1 MSYNFIKILSKGAKM
16 KITKRALTF
25 EDVLLVP
32 AYSQVLP
39 KEVDIKSR
47 LTPKITLNMPIISA
61 AMDTVT
67 EHRAAIMMAR
77 LGGLGIIHKNMDIQS
92 QAREVKRV
100 KKSESGVII
109 DPIFIGAKAKV
120 REALELMAEYR
131 ISGVPVV
138 DKDKILIGILT
149 NRDLRFES
157 NLDNLVENVMT
168 KPPLITAKK
177 GCTLDDAEKIFSTN
191 KVEKLPI
198 VDEKGHLEGLITIK
212 DLKKRKEYPNA
223 NKDSF
228 GRLVVG
234 AAVGVDQIERV
245 RALVEAGVDV
255 VVLDS
260 AHGHSRGII
269 ETLKAIKAEFKELE
283 VIAGNV
289 ATAAGTKALI
299 EAGADVIKVGI
310 GPGSI
315 CTTRIVSGVGVPQ
328 ISAIDECVSEAS
340 KHNVSIIADGGIKYS
355 GDIAKAIA
363 VGANAVMI
371 GSLLAG
377 TDESPGELFTYQ
389 GRQYK
394 TYRGMGSL
402 AAMQKGSSDR
412 YFQEGTASEK
422 LVPEGIEGRVPYI
435 GSIRGVIHQ
444 LLGGLRSSMG
454 YVGAENIAKFQA
466 KAEFVEIT
474 SAGLKESHVHDVF
487 ITQEAPNYK
496 VNQ

>member
-1 MSYNFIKILSKGAKM
+1 MKIL
-16 KITKRALTF
+16 KRALTF

-32 AYSQVLP
+32 AYSEVLP
-39 KEVDIKSR
+39 KQVDIKSK
-47 LTPKITLNMPIISA
+47 LTKNITLNIPLISA

-77 LGGLGIIHKNMDIQS
+77 LGGMGVIHKNMDITAQV
-92 QAREVKRV
+92 REVKRV

-109 DPIFIGAKAKV
+109 DPIFIGPKASV
-120 REALELMAEYR
+120 YEALELMAEYR

-138 DKDKILIGILT
+138 DENRKLIGILT

-157 NLDNLVENVMT
+157 DFETLVENVMT
-168 KPPLITAKK
+168 KAPLITAPK

-198 VDEKGHLEGLITIK
+198 VDHEGHLEGLITIK

-223 NKDSF
+223 NKDNF
-228 GRLVVG
+228 GRLRVAAAIGVG
-234 AAVGVDQIERV
+234 QMNRVD
-245 RALVEAGVDV
+245 ALVEAGVDA

-260 AHGHSRGII
+260 AHGHSKGII
-269 ETLKAIKAEFKELE
+269 DTIKAIKEKYPNLDL
-283 VIAGNV
+283 IAGNV
-289 ATAAGTKALI
+289 ATAAATKALC
-299 EAGADVIKVGI
+299 EAGVDAVKVGI

-328 ISAIDECVSEAS
+328 ISAIDECAIEAQ
-340 KHNVSIIADGGIKYS
+340 KYNVPVIADGGIKYS

-363 VGANAVMI
+363 AGASSVMI

-394 TYRGMGSL
+394 SYRGMGSL
-402 AAMQKGSSDR
+402 GAMQKGSSDR
-412 YFQEGTASEK
+412 YFQEGTAQDK
-422 LVPEGIEGRVPYI
+422 LVPEGIEGRVPYV
-435 GSIRGVIHQ
+435 GSIKSVIHQ

-454 YVGAENIAKFQA
+454 YVGAANIEIFKE

-474 SAGLKESHVHDVF
+474 SAGLKESHVHDVT
-487 ITQEAPNYK
+487 ITHEAPNYK
-496 VNQ
+496 VNNQ

>member
-1 MSYNFIKILSKGAKM
+1 M
-16 KITKRALTF
+16 KIVGRALTF
-25 EDVLLVP
+25 EDVLLRP
-32 AYSQVLP
+32 CYSEILP
-39 KEVDIKSR
+39 KEVQIHTQLTKNIK
-47 LTPKITLNMPIISA
+47 LNIPLISA

-77 LGGLGIIHKNMDIQS
+77 LGGLGIIHKNMDIKAQV
-92 QAREVKRV
+92 REVKRV

-109 DPIFIGAKAKV
+109 DPIFIAPNASIY
-120 REALELMAEYR
+120 EALELMAEYR

-138 DKDKILIGILT
+138 DEERKLLGILT

-157 NLDNLVENVMT
+157 NFNNRVENVMT
-168 KPPLITAKK
+168 KAPLITAPK

-198 VDEKGHLEGLITIK
+198 VDENNHLVGLITIK

-228 GRLVVG
+228 GRLRVG
-234 AAVGVDQIERV
+234 AAIGVNQMERV
-245 RALVEAGVDV
+245 DALVGADVDV
-255 VVLDS
+255 IVLDS

-269 ETLKAIKAEFKELE
+269 ESVKAIKAKYPKLE
-283 VIAGNV
+283 IIAGNV
-289 ATAAGTKALI
+289 ATAGATKALC
-299 EAGADVIKVGI
+299 EAGADAVKVGI

-328 ISAIDECVSEAS
+328 ISAIDECALEAD
-340 KHNVSIIADGGIKYS
+340 KFGVPVIADGGIKYS
-355 GDIAKAIA
+355 GDIAKALA
-363 VGANAVMI
+363 AGASSVMI

-394 TYRGMGSL
+394 AYRGMGSL
-402 AAMQKGSSDR
+402 GAMQKGSSDR
-412 YFQEGTASEK
+412 YFQQGTAQDK
-422 LVPEGIEGRVPYI
+422 LVPEGIEGRVPYV
-435 GSIRGVIHQ
+435 GSIKNVIHQ

-454 YVGAENIAKFQA
+454 YVGAKDILDFRER
-466 KAEFVEIT
+466 AEFVEIT
-474 SAGLKESHVHDVF
+474 SAGLKESHVHDVT
-487 ITQEAPNYK
+487 ITHEAPNYK
-496 VNQ
+496 VNS